1 MLRYDQP
8 PPGKTHP
15 YFHSVKLSWEC
26 WKVSFSWKGGI
37 VVRVLPVDRCHH
49 ILLPLLPYHLFIY
62 LRLPQSLKLPLKT
75 RFNVL
80 KIEENEDRCKI
91 NDKFVI
97 LGSKWLFV
105 FSSFSCLTFCL
116 LTIFTFYFLFN
127 FCLDMLIFFFV
138 FLFFL
143 PFCRL
148 SQLFVFCWLFYFLY
162 FWLFA

>member
-1 MLRYDQP
+1 M
-8 PPGKTHP
+8 
-15 YFHSVKLSWEC
+15 
-26 WKVSFSWKGGI
+26 
-37 VVRVLPVDRCHH
+37 RVLPVDRCHH

-138 FLFFL
+138 FLFFFAFL
-143 PFCRL
+143 SFVATFCIL
-148 SQLFVFCWLFYFLY
+148 LTFLLFVFLTFRLNAEICDQLTD
-162 FWLFA
+162 